1 MSSSLSDAPAHPA
14 KPGYIAHGNEGNM
27 VSRSTSIVKKSLEDL
42 GARSKARELRK
53 AVLGFL
59 GRWSSGS
66 VRLGGVVRSVMTAD
80 LVTCTPGETLH
91 RAAQIMW
98 ERDCGAVPVVDAA
111 GRLSGI
117 ITDRDLAM
125 GGFTQGLPLVA
136 IPVGRVATARVHTVF
151 VTGSIDDVVAVMGE
165 QRVRRVVVVDDAHR
179 AVGIVALADVA
190 RYVSA
195 LGPTRRD
202 AALVL
207 AGLVATLSERRR
219 NPGMSERAAE

>member
-1 MSSSLSDAPAHPA
+1 
-14 KPGYIAHGNEGNM
+14 M
-27 VSRSTSIVKKSLEDL
+27 VSRGASIVKKSLSDL
-42 GARSKARELRK
+42 GATSKARELRR

-80 LVTCTPGETLH
+80 VVTCTAGDTLH

-98 ERDCGAVPVVDAA
+98 ERDCGAVPVVDTA
-111 GRLSGI
+111 GRLAGI

-125 GGFTQGLPLVA
+125 GAFTQGLPLVA
-136 IPVGRVATARVHTVF
+136 IPVGRVASGHVHTVP
-151 VTGSIDDVVAVMGE
+151 VSASIDDVLAVMGE
-165 QRVRRVVVVDDAHR
+165 QRVRRVVVVDDAQKT
-179 AVGIVALADVA
+179 VGIVAVADVA

-207 AGLVATLSERRR
+207 AGLVATLSERRQ
-219 NPGMSERAAE
+219 NPGSTERAAE

>member
-1 MSSSLSDAPAHPA
+1 
-14 KPGYIAHGNEGNM
+14 M
-27 VSRSTSIVKKSLEDL
+27 VSRSTSIVKRSLEDL
-42 GARSKARELRK
+42 GATGKARELRRK
-53 AVLGFL
+53 VLGFL
-59 GRWSSGS
+59 GRWSTGS

-80 LVTCTPGETLH
+80 VVTCTATDTLH

-98 ERDCGAVPVVDAA
+98 ERDCGAVPVVDAS

-125 GGFTQGLPLVA
+125 GAFTQGLPLVA
-136 IPVGRVATARVHTVF
+136 IPVGRVASGRVHTVS
-151 VTGSIDDVVAVMGE
+151 VSGSVDAVVAVMGG
-165 QRVRRVVVVDDAHR
+165 QRVRRVVVVDENQK

-190 RYVSA
+190 RYVSE

-207 AGLVATLSERRR
+207 AGLVATLSERRQTT
-219 NPGMSERAAE
+219 GGSQRAAE